1 MIIWGYPIWFYLW
14 LAGMGAG
21 AYFSAF
27 LAERFGKHSDN
38 RFLNTS
44 LYLGL
49 PAAIIGVSFLL
60 IDLSYPL
67 RFWHLFTFFNLT
79 SPMSIGSWLLVL
91 WIAIGVAIL
100 FLWHLRNRLPIKQVT
115 RKKISNLLQWAG
127 FFSSILLMC
136 YTGVLLATSNQPLWA
151 STVLLP
157 PLFVISAISTGAALL
172 VLASLLTRMWKTH
185 SETVMQMV
193 KVDTVIIV
201 IELMVLAVYFFWLY
215 RSGFPGAAEAMSRL
229 TTGVLAIPFWIG
241 VVLMAIVLPFT
252 LYTLNWG
259 KKVGERKGVF
269 ASVMASSL
277 SVVIGGLVLRTVIVI
292 GGQL

>member
-21 AYFSAF
+21 AYFAAF
-27 LAERFGKHSDN
+27 LAERFGKHDDN
-38 RFLNTS
+38 RFLHTS

-60 IDLSYPL
+60 LDLSYPL
-67 RFWHLFTFFNLT
+67 RFWRLFTNFNLS
-79 SPMSIGSWLLVL
+79 SPMSVGSWLLVL
-91 WIAIGVAIL
+91 WIAIGMAIL
-100 FLWHLRNRLPIKQVT
+100 FFWHLRNRLPVKPEA

-127 FFSSILLMC
+127 FFSSILLMV
-136 YTGVLLATSNQPLWA
+136 YTGVLLASSNQPLWA
-151 STVLLP
+151 STVFLP
-157 PLFVISAISTGAALL
+157 PLFVVSAVSTGAALL
-172 VLASLLTRMWKTH
+172 VLASLMNRMWKTH
-185 SETVMQMV
+185 GETVRQMV
-193 KVDTVIIV
+193 KVDAVIIV
-201 IELMVLAVYFFWLY
+201 IELIVLALYFFWLY
-215 RSGFPGAAEAMSRL
+215 RSGFPGAAEAMIRL

-252 LYTLNWG
+252 LYTINWG
-259 KKVGERKGVF
+259 KRIGERKGVF